1 MKRIGALLVG
11 ALCALLL
18 AVAALAE
25 ETPLAQALA
34 GSEWSA
40 YAPVVEET
48 EGTLCA
54 GVARDAQGKRI
65 FVIAE
70 KGEDGVFSLA
80 ACYEQLISENA
91 DLEKLSV
98 TPRPEGDSN
107 KNCTY
112 VRLSLKK
119 DEHGYDDVTVEFI
132 RGETGWSFSWMDA
145 TDSETEDDLHLSNWE
160 EDGGVTLYADWNGKE
175 WFLSVPTD
183 AIDLSPEGYSFEEAV
198 REAKRLLEEGKRS
211 SFECARETLQ
221 AAFPYEELIA
231 QGEIV
236 EADLRMGEDGET
248 VIAAAAVIDGENA
261 RVMYFADLYGDAPVH
276 TVCHNLVP
284 NWAEKVVIETPC
296 RVDREYEY
304 GTWNYVRFEAGSIR
318 YTVELTYDREDRLY
332 AYGMDLVTA
341 AKHIAEDEKEYQSI
355 SFRENWMELERGL
368 PYGSLCFEIP
378 EICRSMRTF
387 DPTVARSAAENAVIR
402 HKAGEAPF
410 IPVEAGEHVIPSP
423 CGAKLRKGTWDVYSG
438 PGERYFREANGRAAV
453 SANDWAQVFG
463 REGDWALIQYR
474 VSGAKLRFGYV
485 NKEAIEDFD
494 ALPEL
499 RFEAAA
505 FSGENDFVTSD
516 PLGECEGIE
525 LPGETWEMTRL
536 ATLGEE
542 WFYVELT
549 LPTGETAR
557 MFAEKEAS
565 HG

>member
-1 MKRIGALLVG
+1 MKKIGALALG

-25 ETPLAQALA
+25 ETPLAQALT

-40 YAPVVEET
+40 YAPVLEET
-48 EGTLCA
+48 EGALCA
-54 GVARDAQGKRI
+54 GVARNAEGRLI
-65 FVIAE
+65 FAIAE
-70 KGEDGVFSLA
+70 KGEDGAFSLA
-80 ACYEQLISENA
+80 ACYERLISENA

-98 TPRPEGDSN
+98 TPRPEGGNN
-107 KNCTY
+107 KCAT

-119 DEHGYDDVTVEFI
+119 DERGHDDDAVEFI
-132 RGETGWSFSWMDA
+132 RGETGWSVSWMNA
-145 TDSETEDDLHLSNWE
+145 TDSEMEADLRLTWW
-160 EDGGVTLYADWNGKE
+160 EDGRLTLYAVWKGKE
-175 WFLSVPTD
+175 WSFSVPPD
-183 AIDLSPEGYSFEEAV
+183 AVDLSPEGYSFEGAV
-198 REAKRLLEEGKRS
+198 REAKRLLEEDKRS
-211 SFECARETLQ
+211 RFELARETLQ
-221 AAFPYEELIA
+221 AAFPYDELIA

-236 EADLRMGEDGET
+236 EADLRLGEGGET
-248 VIAAAAVIDGENA
+248 VIAAAAVIDGGNT
-261 RVMYFADLYGDAPVH
+261 RVTYFADLYGDAPVH

-284 NWAEKVVIETPC
+284 SWAEKVVIETPC
-296 RVDREYEY
+296 RVDREDEY
-304 GTWNYVRFEAGSIR
+304 GTWNYARFEAGSIR
-318 YTVELTYDREDRLY
+318 YTVELTYDRDDRLY
-332 AYGMDLVTA
+332 AYRMDLVTA
-341 AKHIAEDEKEYQSI
+341 AKRNADDETEYQSI
-355 SFRENWMELERGL
+355 SFSENWMELERAL

-402 HKAGEAPF
+402 HEAGEAPF
-410 IPVEAGEHVIPSP
+410 IPVEEGEYVIPSP
-423 CGAKLRKGTWDVYSG
+423 CGAKLRAGTWDVYSG
-438 PGERYFREANGRAAV
+438 PGEEYFREANGRAAV

-463 REGDWALIQYR
+463 REGEWALIQYR
-474 VSGAKLRFGYV
+474 VRGAKLRFGYV
-485 NKEAIEDFD
+485 NKKAIEDFD

-499 RFEAAA
+499 HFEAVS

-516 PLGECEGIE
+516 PLGECDGIE

-536 ATLGEE
+536 ATLGDV